1 VTRPLSGCT
10 VVVTREQRGEL
21 GRLLDVQGA
30 DVLHV
35 PLIEVVD
42 ADPTALAEAW
52 RSEPDWVIVT
62 SAAGA
67 DRVAADV
74 ATRPGISLA
83 AVGTATAVRLEQR
96 CGRPVDLVPDRQL
109 ASALVEEFVARN
121 DQPRRVLVAQ
131 ADRAEPT
138 LVDGLRAAG
147 HEVTAVVAYHTLLHR
162 PTADDLASI
171 ARADAVVF
179 TSGSAASGWAD
190 VVEDPAAA
198 LPPIVV
204 AIGPTTSAAAA
215 KSGLKISHI
224 AADHSIAGVIDE
236 LIDAWGQS
244 RAT

>member
-1 VTRPLSGCT
+1 
-10 VVVTREQRGEL
+10 VVTREQPGEL

-30 DVLHV
+30 EVLHV

-52 RSEPDWVIVT
+52 KSEPDWVIVT

-67 DRVAADV
+67 DRVAANV

-83 AVGTATAVRLEQR
+83 AVGTATAAWLEQR

-109 ASALVEEFVARN
+109 ASALVEEFVARI

-131 ADRAEPT
+131 ADRAEST

-147 HEVTAVVAYHTLLHR
+147 HEVEAVVAYRTLLRR
-162 PTADDLASI
+162 PIADDLAAI

-215 KSGLKISHI
+215 KSGLKISHV

-236 LIDAWGQS
+236 LIVAWGQS